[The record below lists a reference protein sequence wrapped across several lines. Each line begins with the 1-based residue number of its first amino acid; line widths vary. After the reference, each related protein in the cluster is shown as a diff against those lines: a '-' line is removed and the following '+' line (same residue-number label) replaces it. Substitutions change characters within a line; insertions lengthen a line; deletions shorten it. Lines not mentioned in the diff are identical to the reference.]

1 MKDNVWKKLK
11 WCWKYTKED
20 MPLVIVSLF
29 LSLILAYINTLEP
42 LYTGTLIDDLIIV
55 DFYAFIIKLI
65 KLFTIQGV
73 GILFS
78 IFIGKISLDINKRS
92 TIRGEKLFFAHV
104 IRRENFDWLQGRK
117 SEVLNTLQNDIS
129 VVLGVWTNVIPS
141 SIASFFTLFIVSYRL
156 LSINI
161 VAFVLTIILSLI
173 PFIVHHVAGKKE
185 LVLNT
190 EAKKYGD
197 RYVQTVQ
204 DSVSMSYESEGI
216 SRILFIDYF
225 LNRIKDSF
233 FISYKKFNLSQTYRM
248 LLFFINIATV
258 STIYFFLGRSIM
270 IGENSVGDF
279 MVAVLYS
286 QQIRSLIQNYGTLYQ
301 SILAKSISIDRVKSF
316 IEYDDAKRI
325 EIVHSEEPFM
335 SVHNV
340 DFSYGERKVFNNY
353 SLSIIGTG
361 IYVIKGKNGSGKT
374 TLLKLLSL
382 MIEGKNLKNGSI
394 MVGGIEGEEDIAYI
408 PALPHIAAMTIK
420 DNLLLGYKRKEE
432 DIIEVI
438 KRVGLLDWFNLL
450 PEGLDTLFDQK
461 KIGLSQGQ
469 MIRFVLASNLLRE
482 RKIYLIDEIEDG
494 IDTESRGLILN
505 ILSELSK
512 TKIVVLVSHSE
523 FFDSK
528 AKSIIRI
535 E

>member
-11 WCWKYTKED
+11 WCWKYTRED
-20 MPLVIVSLF
+20 IPIVIISLL

-42 LYTGTLIDDLIIV
+42 LYTGTLIDDLIVV

-78 IFIGKISLDINKRS
+78 IFIGRISLDINKRS
-92 TIRGEKLFFAHV
+92 TIRGEKLFFTQV
-104 IRRENFDWLQGRK
+104 IRRENYDWLQGRNA
-117 SEVLNTLQNDIS
+117 EILNTIQNDIS

-141 SIASFFTLFIVSYRL
+141 AIASFFTLFVVSYRL

-161 VAFVLTIILSLI
+161 IAFVLTIILSII

-197 RYVQTVQ
+197 RYVLAVQ
-204 DSVSMSYESEGI
+204 DSVSMSYESVGK
-216 SRILFIDYF
+216 SRILFIENF

-233 FISYKKFNLSQTYRM
+233 FISYKKFNLSQAYRM
-248 LLFFINIATV
+248 ILFFINIATV
-258 STIYFFLGRSIM
+258 SAIYFFLGRSIM
-270 IGENSVGDF
+270 IGKNSVGDF

-316 IEYDDAKRI
+316 IEYDDEGSL
-325 EIVHSEEPFM
+325 EIINNEELFV
-335 SVHNV
+335 SVNNV
-340 DFSYGERKVFNNY
+340 DFSYGERKVFSNY
-353 SLSIIGTG
+353 SLSLVGTG

-374 TLLKLLSL
+374 TLLKLFCL
-382 MIEGKNLKNGSI
+382 MIEGKNLKKGSVVI
-394 MVGGIEGEEDIAYI
+394 GGIDGAEDIAYI
-408 PALPHIAAMTIK
+408 PPIPHIAAMTIR
-420 DNLLLGYKRKEE
+420 DNLLLGYKIADE
-432 DIIEVI
+432 DIIEKI
-438 KRVGLLDWFNLL
+438 KRVGLLDWFNSL
-450 PEGLDTLFDQK
+450 PKGLDTVFDQK
-461 KIGLSQGQ
+461 TIGLSQGQ
-469 MIRFVLASNLLRE
+469 MIRFSLASNLLRE
-482 RKIYLIDEIEDG
+482 RRIYFIDEIEDG
-494 IDTESRGLILN
+494 IDAESRKLILN

-512 TKIVVLVSHSE
+512 TKIVVVVSHSDL
-523 FFDSK
+523 FDAK
-528 AKSIIRI
+528 AKSIIKI